1 MDNTEYIEN
10 FFKGNIDSN
19 QKDQFEK
26 KIMEDESFAEEVAFY
41 ISANNVLRERL
52 HEEKKKRFREL
63 YEQGKVISMT
73 PRVRSFWK
81 YMAAASI
88 VIAIILITWFVSGNR
103 NTPQQ
108 LADKYVQQNFTTLE
122 VAMSVTQDS
131 LQKGL
136 SLFNNN
142 KLPEALA
149 MFETLAH
156 NDPENDEAKKY
167 AGIVSL
173 RLKNYDKALGYF
185 SMLEKEDLQSNPGK
199 FYKAVALL
207 YRNKR
212 GDKEAAKLLLQQV
225 IDKKLEG
232 KNEAREWL
240 KKLE

>member
-19 QKDQFEK
+19 QKDQFER

-41 ISANNVLRERL
+41 ISANNVLQERL
-52 HEEKKKRFREL
+52 HEEKKERFREL
-63 YEQGKVISMT
+63 YEQGKVISMA
-73 PRVRSFWK
+73 PRLKSVWK

-108 LADKYVQQNFTTLE
+108 LADKYIQQNFTTLE
-122 VAMSVTQDS
+122 VTMSATQDS

-136 SLFNNN
+136 SLVNNN
-142 KLPEALA
+142 QLPEALT

-173 RLKNYDKALGYF
+173 RLKNYDKALEYF
-185 SMLEKEDLQSNPGK
+185 SMLANENLQSNPGK
-199 FYKAVALL
+199 FYKAITLL
-207 YRNKR
+207 QRNR
-212 GDKEAAKLLLQQV
+212 NNDISIAKALLQQV
-225 IDKKLEG
+225 VDERLEG
-232 KNEAREWL
+232 EKEAEEWL
-240 KKLE
+240 KNVK

>member
-19 QKDQFEK
+19 QKDQFER

-41 ISANNVLRERL
+41 ISANNVLQERL
-52 HEEKKKRFREL
+52 HEEKKERFREL
-63 YEQGKVISMT
+63 YEQGKVISMA
-73 PRVRSFWK
+73 PRLKSVWK

-88 VIAIILITWFVSGNR
+88 LIAIILVTWFVSVNR

-108 LADKYVQQNFTTLE
+108 LADKYIQQNFTTLE
-122 VAMSVTQDS
+122 VTMSATQDS

-142 KLPEALA
+142 NLSEALT

-167 AGIVSL
+167 AGIICL
-173 RLKNYDKALGYF
+173 RLKNYDKALEYF
-185 SMLEKEDLQSNPGK
+185 SMLEKEDLRSNPGK
-199 FYKAVALL
+199 FYKAVTLL
-207 YRNKR
+207 ERNKA
-212 GDKEAAKLLLQQV
+212 GDKDAAKVLLEEV
-225 IDKKLEG
+225 KNENLEG
-232 KNEAREWL
+232 KNEAQEWL

>member
-19 QKDQFEK
+19 QKDQFER

-41 ISANNVLRERL
+41 ISANNVLQERL
-52 HEEKKKRFREL
+52 HEEKKERFREL
-63 YEQGKVISMT
+63 YEQGKVISMA
-73 PRVRSFWK
+73 PRLKSVWK

-108 LADKYVQQNFTTLE
+108 LADKYIQQNFTTLE
-122 VAMSVTQDS
+122 VTMSATQDS

-136 SLFNNN
+136 SLVNNN
-142 KLPEALA
+142 QLPEALT

-173 RLKNYDKALGYF
+173 RLKNYDKALEYF
-185 SMLEKEDLQSNPGK
+185 SMLANENLQSNPGK
-199 FYKAVALL
+199 FYKAVTLL
-207 YRNKR
+207 QRSRNN
-212 GDKEAAKLLLQQV
+212 DISIAKALLQQV
-225 IDKKLEG
+225 VDERLEG
-232 KNEAREWL
+232 EKEAEEWL
-240 KKLE
+240 KNVK